1 MLKRINKNRPQ
12 ESSLKSMSRITL
24 EINITKGDEELKTEG
39 KLDLH
44 TQCNMVRKQAVIFKS
59 VYKETFDPT
68 LGK

>member
-1 MLKRINKNRPQ
+1 MN
-12 ESSLKSMSRITL
+12 RITL

-44 TQCNMVRKQAVIFKS
+44 IQCNMVRKQAVIFKS
-59 VYKETFDPT
+59 VYKETFDPM